1 MKLNKFISQI
11 AISIT
16 SLLILGCNS
25 SQNSAVHHNIELKNI
40 VNRTITS
47 QELQFDTSFIQLKF
61 TADTT
66 KFIGTIWDMA
76 FDSDDKL
83 YILELQ
89 TSYIYQFD
97 KKSGEYINGLYNIGR
112 GPNEHIDICDIDV
125 DKNKLYLLDNT
136 QNTITVYDS
145 LLNRVTNFELPIP
158 TLAFSVC
165 NDTLWGRGFS
175 AKNGDIKIYCCNLH
189 GQIISEFD
197 DGTNIADPLSSLSS
211 GGNIFSKNNS
221 QIYYKP
227 DFRNSIKQLTL
238 DL

>member
-97 KKSGEYINGLYNIGR
+97 KKGGEYINGLYNIGR

-125 DKNKLYLLDNT
+125 DKNKLYLLDNM

-165 NDTLWGRGFS
+165 NDTLWG
-175 AKNGDIKIYCCNLH
+175 
-189 GQIISEFD
+189 EV
-197 DGTNIADPLSSLSS
+197 
-211 GGNIFSKNNS
+211 S
-221 QIYYKP
+221 QLKTEI
-227 DFRNSIKQLTL
+227 
-238 DL
+238 